1 VVRLHLPAQ
10 LAYRD
15 LVLRTVSAACTL
27 TGRHRTELRHQVVSA
42 VSEAFNNVVL
52 HAYAGHPGDVEL
64 CIETTAGALEVV
76 MTDQGR
82 PFDPS
87 LVPAPELA
95 RLPETGLGLFI
106 VRSFMDEVVYTPG
119 PPNVLVLIKR
129 FAQGPSRRS
138 RPTSSSTAEKAKLP

>member
-1 VVRLHLPAQ
+1 V
-10 LAYRD
+10 YRD

-27 TGRHRTELRHQVVSA
+27 NGHAQGDLRHEVVSA

-52 HAYAGHPGDVEL
+52 HAYDGHPGELEL
-64 CIETTAGALEVV
+64 CIESTAEELRVV

-87 LVPAPELA
+87 SVPLPELSS
-95 RLPETGLGLFI
+95 LPETGMGVFI

-119 PPNVLVLIKR
+119 PPNVLVLVKR
-129 FAQGPSRRS
+129 FAPRPHGAV
-138 RPTSSSTAEKAKLP
+138 RPT